1 MVRKN
6 TENRFAFLNIRP
18 VENSA
23 TLRHAL
29 ATALYVCTVVKIS
42 SPSRHG
48 KAFRTLLTPEKRI
61 HILVLRNFN
70 RNHIKVQFMSKY
82 TKYMVIWRHI

>member
-61 HILVLRNFN
+61 HVHTSIEKLQLE
-70 RNHIKVQFMSKY
+70 I
-82 TKYMVIWRHI
+82 

>member
-70 RNHIKVQFMSKY
+70 RNHKVQLMSKY

>member
-1 MVRKN
+1 M
-6 TENRFAFLNIRP
+6 
-18 VENSA
+18 ENSA

-42 SPSRHG
+42 SPSRQG

-61 HILVLRNFN
+61 HVRTSIDKL
-70 RNHIKVQFMSKY
+70 QSEP
-82 TKYMVIWRHI
+82 